1 MDVILILAIVLVL
14 VFIGALIY
22 VKRRPAG
29 WGNDLFFKITIE
41 GNEFFCIVDG
51 NENGERPVAPR
62 RPAPVND
69 DRPRAAQVRNRRRFN
84 PARGYDDG
92 APMVEA
98 DDRR

>member
-1 MDVILILAIVLVL
+1 M
-14 VFIGALIY
+14 
-22 VKRRPAG
+22 
-29 WGNDLFFKITIE
+29 
-41 GNEFFCIVDG
+41 
-51 NENGERPVAPR
+51 APR